1 MSPSRREFLGYVG
14 AAAILPRFLPDAPEL
29 VLHNGRILTM
39 NPAQPT
45 AQAVA
50 VAAGRILAVGSDDDV
65 LGFARPGTR
74 RVDLGG
80 KTAVP
85 GFNDAHNHPASA
97 GLQHLR
103 AVDCDLRSISAIQQA
118 IRERAGRTPPGQ
130 WVLGFKYDD
139 TKTAEGRFLTTADLD
154 AAAPAHPV
162 YVVHRGGHTAYVN
175 SMALR
180 LAGVTDQTPDPQG
193 GRYERDAGGKLTGRV
208 AETGQDAFN
217 RVIPQLPELVR
228 RLLGVWTPE
237 PARGG

>member
-139 TKTAEGRFLTTADLD
+139 PT
-154 AAAPAHPV
+154 
-162 YVVHRGGHTAYVN
+162 
-175 SMALR
+175 MAKYR
-180 LAGVTDQTPDPQG
+180 
-193 GRYERDAGGKLTGRV
+193 
-208 AETGQDAFN
+208 
-217 RVIPQLPELVR
+217 R
-228 RLLGVWTPE
+228 RLGTLAESV
-237 PARGG
+237 ASSIVGGSSH